1 MIAFLAGLA
10 MKLGVA
16 ERFARPVGIGAVV
29 IALLLALW
37 ALKSCYDARLIAT
50 HDAGQR
56 AATAEADRKADTKAA
71 EQRRADD
78 ARLSTE
84 TRELEKSREADTDV
98 DRRLARHRCLRLQQA
113 ARAERRQPPA
123 CD

>member
-1 MIAFLAGLA
+1 VIGFLAAAA

-16 ERFARPVGIGAVV
+16 ERFAKPAGMAGAA
-29 IALLLALW
+29 ILLLLAAW
-37 ALKSCYDARLIAT
+37 VLKSCYDARLIER
-50 HDAGQR
+50 HEAGQR
-56 AATAEADRKADTKAA
+56 AATAKADRKADTKAA

-78 ARLSTE
+78 TRLATE
-84 TRELEKSREADTDV
+84 TRQLEKSREADTDL

-113 ARAERRQPPA
+113 ARAGGREPPA